1 MTHPSIR
8 FVAVAGAAGCLLA
21 MPAAAQ
27 IKAIAVA
34 GPTQLTAKQVA
45 VGVQLDWL
53 APNPTYP
60 GVSYKILRSDATS
73 PQPAVVSPAALTLT
87 TYTDQLGTLT
97 LSQPKTYTYAVQAV
111 WPNGAAAS
119 SGSVTITLQ
128 PTQRVGPL
136 APTQCLMLFDL
147 PAPEIKIWRWSQY
160 TNSGYSNLSWMQEHL
175 TLTLSAPGVSAPV
188 TMTIA
193 NSSNPTLVANGS
205 FQLSNSSS
213 GVYDFGFSDNVGIYP
228 GNLTL
233 SFDITL
239 SAQDAQC
246 TTHRWMTHWS
256 YSGSLP

>member
-8 FVAVAGAAGCLLA
+8 FVAVAGVAGCLFA
-21 MPAAAQ
+21 MPARAQ
-27 IKAIAVA
+27 IKAIAAA
-34 GPTQLTAKQVA
+34 GPTQLTAKQIA

-73 PQPAVVSPAALTLT
+73 PQLAVVSPAAVTLT

-97 LSQPKTYTYAVQAV
+97 LSQPKTYTYAVQAF

-119 SGSVTITLQ
+119 SGSVTITVQ

-136 APTQCLMLFDL
+136 TPTQCLMLFDL
-147 PAPEIKIWRWSQY
+147 PAPQLTLWRWSQY

-175 TLTLSAPGVSAPV
+175 TLKLSAPGYSAPV
-188 TMTIA
+188 TMTIV
-193 NSSNPTLVANGS
+193 NSSTPTLVANGS
-205 FQLSNSSS
+205 FQLDNPTA
-213 GVYDFGFSDNVGIYP
+213 GAFLYDFPNPMGSYP
-228 GNLTL
+228 GSLTL

-239 SAQDAQC
+239 STQDAQC
-246 TTHRWMTHWS
+246 TTHRWMTHWT